1 MSNINDSETKSI
13 KNNNIINDSNE
24 IYFIKRTIDNYTH
37 EDNSDK
43 KIKKITSWRK
53 SKRKFFSVLFL
64 TILTLGVLHLY
75 QN

>member
-37 EDNSDK
+37 EDISDK
-43 KIKKITSWRK
+43 KIKK
-53 SKRKFFSVLFL
+53 
-64 TILTLGVLHLY
+64 
-75 QN
+75 